1 MFGNVLRETAYRRA
15 LAAIINILDIEI
27 ISRRDIT
34 STAADRAELRMFIL
48 SHKSFMKAWDAL
60 NPDCNPVSYAI
71 AWDSYLHSARYVNNA
86 RMEQRVQN
94 CVRSILSD
102 VAIDI
107 ENLLPVSS
115 IDIIRRGEQAL
126 SEIVAIDKQVVLI

>member
-126 SEIVAIDKQVVLI
+126 SEIVSIDKQVVLI

>member
-1 MFGNVLRETAYRRA
+1 MFGNGLRETAYRRA

-27 ISRRDIT
+27 ISRRDTT

-48 SHKSFMKAWDAL
+48 SHKSFMKAWEAL

-126 SEIVAIDKQVVLI
+126 SEIVSIDKQVVLI

>member
-48 SHKSFMKAWDAL
+48 SHKSFMKAWEAL

-126 SEIVAIDKQVVLI
+126 SEIVSIDKQVVLI

>member
-27 ISRRDIT
+27 ISRRDTT

-48 SHKSFMKAWDAL
+48 SHKSFMKAWEAL

-126 SEIVAIDKQVVLI
+126 SEIVSIDKQVVLI

>member
-34 STAADRAELRMFIL
+34 STAADRAELRMFLL
-48 SHKSFMKAWDAL
+48 SHKSFMKAWEAL

-126 SEIVAIDKQVVLI
+126 SEIVTIDKQVVLI

>member
-126 SEIVAIDKQVVLI
+126 SEIVTIDKQVVLI

>member
-27 ISRRDIT
+27 ISRRDTT

-126 SEIVAIDKQVVLI
+126 SEIVSIDKQVVLI

>member
-27 ISRRDIT
+27 ISRRDTT

-48 SHKSFMKAWDAL
+48 SHKSFMKAWEAL

>member
-94 CVRSILSD
+94 CVRSILSE

-126 SEIVAIDKQVVLI
+126 SEIVTIDKQVVLI

>member
-27 ISRRDIT
+27 ISRRDTT

-48 SHKSFMKAWDAL
+48 SHKSFMKAWEAL

-126 SEIVAIDKQVVLI
+126 SEIVTIDKQVVLI